1 MFFSTPLV
9 QVLRPIRQAIGFC
22 AVFLSILFLSIN
34 SATMSFA
41 ATSEPVRQ
49 DLGVIRQAAEDFVVS
64 QLPAN
69 SELQHQVKAAPLDS
83 RLQFNACA
91 SELTSSLPG
100 KQTLTTKAT
109 VLVRCP
115 TQNWQVY
122 VPVKILSVSP
132 VIVTARAIR
141 SDTVLQADDLVL
153 TYKDVRQAHSRIFD
167 DLSLLIGAKTVRPL
181 NASAP
186 ISAAQICQ
194 VCKGDRVVL
203 KAGKPGLAVVASG
216 VAMGNGTIGDTI
228 QIRNH
233 RSQRV
238 VNAVVTRVGEAAV
251 TY

>member
-9 QVLRPIRQAIGFC
+9 QALRPIKLVIGLSG
-22 AVFLSILFLSIN
+22 VFLSIN
-34 SATMSFA
+34 YATLALA
-41 ATSEPVRQ
+41 ATSEPAQ
-49 DLGVIRQAAEDFVVS
+49 QALSSISQAAEAFVVS

-69 SELQHQVKAAPLDS
+69 SELQHQVNAAPLDS
-83 RLQFNACA
+83 RLQFAACA
-91 SELTSSLPG
+91 SELVSSLPG

-132 VIVTARAIR
+132 VVVTARAIR
-141 SDTVLQADDLVL
+141 SDTLLQADDLVL
-153 TYKDVRQAHSRIFD
+153 AYKDVRQAHARIFD

-181 NASAP
+181 NAAAP

-203 KAGKPGLAVVASG
+203 KAGKPGLAVIAAG
-216 VAMGNGTIGDTI
+216 VALGNGTLGDTV
-228 QIRNH
+228 QIRNN

-238 VNAVVTRVGEAAV
+238 VSAVVTAVGEASV

>member
-1 MFFSTPLV
+1 MFFSTPLH
-9 QVLRPIRQAIGFC
+9 QALRPIKLLIGLYG
-22 AVFLSILFLSIN
+22 VFLSINYASAASVPNASTAQQNLGSI
-34 SATMSFA
+34 S
-41 ATSEPVRQ
+41 
-49 DLGVIRQAAEDFVVS
+49 QAAEDFVIS

-69 SELQHQVKAAPLDS
+69 SELQHQVKAAPVDR
-83 RLQFNACA
+83 RLQFDACA
-91 SELTSSLPG
+91 SALVSSLPG

-122 VPVKILSVSP
+122 VPVKVLSVSP
-132 VIVTARAIR
+132 VVVTARAIR
-141 SDTVLQADDLVL
+141 SDTLLQADDLVL
-153 TYKDVRQAHSRIFD
+153 TYKDVRQAHARIFD
-167 DLSLLIGAKTVRPL
+167 DTSLLIGAKTIRPL
-181 NASAP
+181 NAATP

-228 QIRNH
+228 QIRNN

-238 VNAVVTRVGEAAV
+238 VSAVVTSVGEAAV

>member
-1 MFFSTPLV
+1 MFFSTPLD
-9 QVLRPIRQAIGFC
+9 QAFRPIRRVIGLC
-22 AVFLSILFLSIN
+22 GVFLSINYATTALATPPEPTLQMLSSI
-34 SATMSFA
+34 S
-41 ATSEPVRQ
+41 
-49 DLGVIRQAAEDFVVS
+49 QAAEDFVVS

-69 SELQHQVKAAPLDS
+69 SELQHQVKAAPIDR
-83 RLQFNACA
+83 RLQFDACTSA
-91 SELTSSLPG
+91 LVSSLPG

-132 VIVTARAIR
+132 VVVTARAIR

-153 TYKDVRQAHSRIFD
+153 TYKDVRQAHARIFD

-181 NASAP
+181 NAAAP

-203 KAGKPGLAVVASG
+203 KAGKPGLTVVASG
-216 VAMGNGTIGDTI
+216 VAMGNGTVGDTI
-228 QIRNH
+228 QIRNN

-238 VNAVVTRVGEAAV
+238 VSAVVTSVGEAAI